1 MKFTTKYRIVKKA
14 AFFFAFLLLFE
25 SFVPSALALTGGPSQ
40 PEVEYFSPVSN
51 DNMVDLF
58 TGAFGY
64 SIPLL
69 DVGGYPL
76 VLTYNS
82 NVNMMDEASFVGLG
96 WNLNTGV
103 IQRNLRGIPDDFA
116 GDYVKQEINMKPNRT
131 YGLDVALDLEFFGIS
146 AQSLGANVSA
156 GLMYNNFRGLGLNLS
171 LAPSKTLVNTS
182 WGPLTANLGIN
193 ANSFS
198 GVNLNASLNLID
210 KRDENIEYINSLG
223 YNFGSRE
230 GMKSIYLNQNRGVK
244 ETRVSRNDNLTY
256 SFGNPT
262 HTPMIRFPQESI
274 NLSYSVKLGPELVGT
289 FPAGQVRGNFSY
301 QGLKRN
307 VDSLPAFGYIYADQA
322 RNLSHAMMDF
332 NREKEGAFIPEM
344 PLLPLSNF
352 SYDVYNASGA
362 GISGVIRPHR
372 GDIAMLNDSRVSH
385 NALDADLA
393 GLNVPLPSL
402 DVSVE
407 VGAANAFHLGADIVA
422 NFSNSNSS
430 AWNNNNLIK
439 DHLNFISSDDTN
451 PAYEPFYF
459 KNGAEI
465 TPLNRQLFDQT
476 GGSDAVAVD
485 LEGSHPALKASAR
498 LVNNQGNSFNLNEP
512 VKMSERQS
520 RNQHF
525 SFLTAGEAF
534 HLALQRHIRD
544 FHKNNFT
551 DDPYIFRRVDQS
563 RKPHHM
569 GEITITNEG
578 GQRYVYGI
586 PAYNHYQK
594 DATFNV
600 SGRVSDCATGLVN
613 YMPGEDNT
621 VENNRGIDHYYHA
634 THLPGYAH
642 SFLLTAILSPDYVD
656 LTGDGPSPDDLGSYT
671 LFNYNRALEDY
682 RWRIPYEQNMASH
695 QPGKLTDSN
704 DEKGHYVYGEKEIWY
719 LHSIETKNYIAEF
732 TLADRKDGLEVRDE
746 NGGRNLDPTR
756 RLQKLKR
763 IDLYTKAGRD
773 AKTPLKSVHF
783 EYDYSLT
790 PGIPSSENYNVT
802 GQEDQSGKLTLRKV
816 YFTYGDSKRGKH
828 IAYEFNYNDLNPAYD
843 PAAADIWGNYKPN
856 DCLIQPN
863 REFPYTPQSNREWA
877 DNHAA
882 PWSLTEIKL
891 PSGGRIEIEYEA
903 GDYSYVQDQRAMQMF
918 RIAGFSSN
926 PEVLPDN
933 PNRLYEDE
941 MADHRPNNF
950 VFFDLKEPVSASDS
964 QLAQAKLSD
973 YFEGIDELYFSL
985 LTDIKG
991 ETPVTPVSYA
1001 ISLIFSGGDS
1011 FENIDGFIPVNL
1023 ETYGE
1028 DFGFY
1033 QGSLENGSYT
1043 KAWIKLPDTRLG
1055 DTNLL
1060 PGLRGYVNPM
1070 SRQVWQ
1076 YLKNHMP
1083 AVAYN
1088 SPTFE
1093 QNIFED
1099 LVSSVTGLAG
1109 ELLTMV
1115 TGLND
1120 WLRERMVASEATLER
1135 SFIRLNSPDK
1145 MKIGGTSR
1153 VKRVLMYDE
1162 WAAMAG
1168 DAHET
1173 MVYGKEYF
1181 YTKTET
1187 INGQPRT
1194 ISSGVAA
1201 WEPSVSF
1208 ENPLRQPIRYN
1219 VDRESR
1225 YITGPFGESFFPAP
1239 VIGYSR
1245 VKVANLARENVAKT
1259 GVGHEVHE
1267 FYTAKD
1273 FPVYVERTDVN
1284 VKAKKPN
1291 LLSSFA
1297 FSYNEYLTVSQGFL
1311 IETNDMHGK
1320 KKAHWI
1326 YPEGSDIPLS
1336 GVEYHYKAEGN
1347 RLVNEVTTID
1357 SEGNIEENV
1366 LMGIDYD
1373 LAIDTREEI
1382 SESNSVGI
1390 ELNTDGFLLAI
1401 VPVVIPIPLP
1411 RLNEQKVE
1419 FRSIV
1424 ATKTIKRKGLI
1435 ERIVTYDNGAKMERE
1450 VVAYDAVSGQQMINR
1465 RHNEHMQAYY
1475 ETSIPAWWEYP
1486 RMGMAYQNNLIQF
1499 QNINVTGSNGHVQ
1512 INNAGDYF
1520 TQGDELLVR
1529 QDNMV
1534 QRAWVLNIQP
1544 NHIYLIRQN
1553 GSNLPS
1559 GEYDLKIIRSGYRNQ
1574 TSANAGSLITL
1585 QNPIAQGT
1593 LQFNDV
1599 IDASAVEFSEQWQT
1613 YKGMNIL
1620 NEPEQCE
1627 CEILTYFDR
1636 FTGKDRTF
1644 LERALNSLVDSN
1656 FLTQPRVQV
1665 GQSGAERTIWNS
1677 RISGGILE
1685 GYFSTLTGDGLKYP
1699 EEEQCRITVRNLGGF
1714 DFPPG
1719 GEFTDFQMIKPEFEC
1734 DTIFEFTG
1742 KYTFTIDHQEITY
1755 NIRGSNTCMPI
1766 AICQMSEPLLTY
1778 HCELPF
1784 GEKVNPFALGILGN
1798 FRPKQTFLYQTNRQ
1812 SSGRVAD
1819 DGVFESFTPYWD
1831 FLTGNDKTNW
1841 ISANELTK
1849 IDPFGSLLEE
1859 KDALGRYSAELKGFN
1874 NNLVIAT
1881 ASNARHQQ
1889 IAFDSFEDKNYQNR
1903 SLNAGECDQIVHL
1916 QGKWKSSGGFTLTNQ
1931 GNNYE
1936 NSESHTGKYSA
1947 RVTSLNY
1954 LEYDINL
1961 QPECHLIQAESHNIN
1976 SYHLQPCD
1984 VAGTFNPS
1992 PGKYLL
1998 SVWVN
2003 DKNNLSGNG
2012 HVNIIITG
2020 SSPRNYTLEPS
2031 GLPIDGWQKIEGV
2044 FEIPQGSQRL
2054 RIQLKAATGSFGH
2067 FRFNSGNSNFDDLR
2081 IQPFNSMMQT
2091 YVYHPETL
2099 RLVAILDENNYA
2111 TFFEYDEEGQLITIK
2126 KETHDGIVTLQ
2137 ESYRSVQKQ

>member
-51 DNMVDLF
+51 DNMVDVF

-116 GDYVKQEINMKPNRT
+116 GDYVKQEFNTKPNRT
-131 YGLDVALDLEFFGIS
+131 YGLDVALDLEALGIS
-146 AQSLGANVSA
+146 AQALGANLST
-156 GLMYNNFRGLGLNLS
+156 GLFYNNYRGLGLNLS
-171 LAPSKTLVNTS
+171 LAPSLSMGNTS
-182 WGPLTANLGIN
+182 YGSLTASLGIN
-193 ANSFS
+193 ANSHS
-198 GVNLNASLNLID
+198 GVNLSPSVNYVDTKN
-210 KRDENIEYINSLG
+210 ENIKYGASIGFNH
-223 YNFGSRE
+223 GSRE
-230 GMKSIYLNQNRGVK
+230 GIKSFYFNQNTGLR
-244 ETRVSRNDNLTY
+244 ESRVSRNNNLTY
-256 SFGNPT
+256 TFGSST
-262 HTPMIRFPQESI
+262 HTPLMRFPQESI
-274 NLSYSVKLGPELVGT
+274 NLSYSVKLGPELVGL
-289 FPAGQVRGNFSY
+289 FPAGQVRGHFSY

-332 NREKEGAFIPEM
+332 NREKDGPFKPEM

-385 NALDADLA
+385 TALEADLA
-393 GLNVPLPSL
+393 GLNIPLPSL

-422 NFSNSNSS
+422 NFSHSTSS

-439 DHLNFISSDDTN
+439 EHLNFISSDDAN

-459 KNGAEI
+459 KNGAEV
-465 TPLNRQLFDQT
+465 TPINRQLFDQT
-476 GGSDAVAVD
+476 GGSSAVAVD

-498 LVNNQGNSFNLNEP
+498 LVNNQGNSFGLNEP
-512 VKMSERQS
+512 VKMSARQS

-544 FHKNNFT
+544 FHHNNFT
-551 DDPYIFRRVDQS
+551 DDPFIFRRVDQS

-569 GEITITNEG
+569 GEVTVTNEQ
-578 GQRYVYGI
+578 GQRYVYGV

-600 SGRVSDCATGLVN
+600 SGRESDCATGLVK

-621 VENNRGIDHYYHA
+621 VENERGIDHYYHA

-656 LTGDGPSPDDLGSYT
+656 LTGDGPSPDDLGTYT
-671 LFNYNRALEDY
+671 LFNYNRELEDY
-682 RWRIPYEQNMASH
+682 RWRIPYEQNRASH

-732 TLADRKDGLEVRDE
+732 TLANRKDGLEVIDE
-746 NGGRNLDPTR
+746 NGGRNTDSNR
-756 RLQKLKR
+756 RLQKLER

-773 AKTPLKSVHF
+773 ANTPLKSVHF

-790 PGIPSSENYNVT
+790 PGIPSSENFEVS
-802 GQEDQSGKLTLRKV
+802 GKFDQSGKLTLRKV
-816 YFTYGDSKRGKH
+816 YFTYGDSKGGKH
-828 IAYEFNYNDLNPAYD
+828 IAYEFNYNDMNPAYD

-856 DCLIQPN
+856 DCQVQPN
-863 REFPYTPQSNREWA
+863 REFPYTLQSDREWA

-882 PWSLTEIKL
+882 PWSLKEIKL

-903 GDYSYVQDQRAMQMF
+903 GDYSYVQDQRAMQTF
-918 RIAGFSSN
+918 HIAGFSSN

-933 PNRLYEDE
+933 PNRLYEGLT
-941 MADHRPNNF
+941 ALYSPNNY

-964 QLAQAKLSD
+964 QLAQAKLAG
-973 YFEGIDELYFSL
+973 YFEGIEELYFSL
-985 LTDIKG
+985 HTDIKG
-991 ETPVTPVSYA
+991 ETPVDHVASVMP
-1001 ISLIFSGGDS
+1001 LIFSGDDN

-1023 ETYGE
+1023 KSFGNDYGFHE
-1028 DFGFY
+1028 
-1033 QGSLENGSYT
+1033 GSLENGYYT
-1043 KAWIKLPDTRLG
+1043 KAWIQLSETRVGGTSL
-1055 DTNLL
+1055 DFSHLH
-1060 PGLRGYVNPM
+1060 PANPM
-1070 SRQVWQ
+1070 SRHVWE
-1076 YLKNHMP
+1076 YLKNNMP
-1083 AVAYN
+1083 AVAYG
-1088 SPTFE
+1088 SPTFD
-1093 QNIFED
+1093 QNIFEN
-1099 LVSSVTGLAG
+1099 LLSSVTGLAT
-1109 ELLTMV
+1109 ELVSLV
-1115 TGLND
+1115 TGMNAR
-1120 WLRERMVASEATLER
+1120 LRGNRVASEATLER

-1145 MKIGGTSR
+1145 IKTGGTPR

-1162 WAAMAG
+1162 WATMAG
-1168 DAHET
+1168 SAHET
-1173 MVYGKEYF
+1173 IVYGKEYF
-1181 YTKTET
+1181 YTQTET

-1219 VDRESR
+1219 VDGESR
-1225 YITGPFGESFFPAP
+1225 YVTGPYGESFFPAP
-1239 VIGYSR
+1239 VLGYSR
-1245 VKVANLARENVAKT
+1245 VKVANLAREDVTKT
-1259 GVGHEVHE
+1259 GTGYEVHE
-1267 FYTAKD
+1267 FYTARD
-1273 FPVYVERTDVN
+1273 FPVYVERTDIN
-1284 VKAKKPN
+1284 VKQQKPN
-1291 LLSSFA
+1291 LLSTLA
-1297 FSYNEYLTVSQGFL
+1297 FRYEEYLTVSQGFL

-1326 YPEGSDIPLS
+1326 YPQGSDIPLS

-1357 SEGNIEENV
+1357 KNGNIEENV

-1373 LAIDTREEI
+1373 FVIDTREEI
-1382 SESNSVGI
+1382 SESSSVGI

-1401 VPVVIPIPLP
+1401 IPVVIPIPLP
-1411 RLNEQKVE
+1411 RLNQQKIE

-1435 ERIVTYDNGAKMERE
+1435 EKVVTYDNGARMEKE
-1450 VVAYDAVSGQQMINR
+1450 VVAFDAVTGQQLINR
-1465 RHNEHMQAYY
+1465 QHNEHMQAYY
-1475 ETSIPAWWEYP
+1475 ETSIPAWWEYS
-1486 RMGMAYQNNLIQF
+1486 RMGMAYQNNLIHF
-1499 QNINVTGSNGHVQ
+1499 QNKTLTGSNGRVQ
-1512 INNAGDYF
+1512 IDNARNYF
-1520 TQGDELLVR
+1520 VQGDELMVR
-1529 QDNMV
+1529 EGNRV
-1534 QRAWVLNIQP
+1534 IRVWVLNVQP
-1544 NHIYLIRQN
+1544 SHIYLIRQD
-1553 GSNLPS
+1553 GSNVPA

-1620 NEPEQCE
+1620 NEPEHCE
-1627 CEILTYFDR
+1627 CEPLTYSRIDQS
-1636 FTGKDRTF
+1636 
-1644 LERALNSLVDSN
+1644 LQAVLNSLVDSN
-1656 FLTQPRVQV
+1656 FLTQSRVQV
-1665 GQSGAERTIWNS
+1665 AQSGSGTTFWNS
-1677 RISGGILE
+1677 SMSGGILE
-1685 GYFSTLTGDGLKYP
+1685 GYFSILSEIVLGHTTISE
-1699 EEEQCRITVRNLGGF
+1699 EEEQCRITIRNLGGF

-1734 DTIFEFTG
+1734 DTIFDFTG
-1742 KYTFTIDHQEITY
+1742 KYTVTVDHQEITY
-1755 NIRGSNTCMPI
+1755 NIRGTNTCMPI
-1766 AICQMSEPLLTY
+1766 AICQMIEPQLTF

-1784 GEKVNPFALGILGN
+1784 GDKVNPFALGIRGN
-1798 FRPKQTFLYQTNRQ
+1798 FRPEQTYLYQTSRQ

-1831 FLTGNDKTNW
+1831 FLSGNDKANW

-1881 ASNARHQQ
+1881 ASNSRHQQ
-1889 IAFDSFEDKNYQNR
+1889 IGFDSFEDRNYRNR
-1903 SLNAGECDQIVHL
+1903 ILNAGECNQIVHL
-1916 QGKWKSSGGFTLTNQ
+1916 QGQWKTSSGFTLPNPGHLHDQTN
-1931 GNNYE
+1931 
-1936 NSESHTGKYSA
+1936 SHTGKYSA
-1947 RVTSLNY
+1947 RVTYFNY

-1961 QPECHLIQAESHNIN
+1961 QPECHQVQAEPHTID

-2003 DKNNLSGNG
+2003 DENNQSGHG
-2012 HVNIIITG
+2012 RVEIRITG
-2020 SSPRNYTLEPS
+2020 SSPRSYTLEPS

-2044 FEIPQGSQRL
+2044 FEIPQGSERL
-2054 RIQLKAATGSFGH
+2054 RIQLRTATGFFS
-2067 FRFNSGNSNFDDLR
+2067 NSNFDDLR

-2099 RLVAILDENNYA
+2099 RLAAILDENNYA
-2111 TFFEYDEEGQLITIK
+2111 TFFEYDEEGQLVTIK

-2137 ESYRSVQKQ
+2137 ESYRSVHKQ